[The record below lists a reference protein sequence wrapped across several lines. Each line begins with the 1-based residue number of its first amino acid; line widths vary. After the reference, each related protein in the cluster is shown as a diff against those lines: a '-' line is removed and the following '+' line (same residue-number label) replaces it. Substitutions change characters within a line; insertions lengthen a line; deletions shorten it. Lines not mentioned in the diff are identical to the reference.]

1 MAHPSN
7 DRPYVQAWL
16 KRVGRQL
23 SGSGRVSQVAMALSM
38 RQGGEREEWSRRLR
52 DILCGKTKPGAQL
65 IADIDQILAKPSPPS
80 SPVDGQDRLF

>member
-1 MAHPSN
+1 MAHPSS

-23 SGSGRVSQVAMALSM
+23 SGSGRVTQVAMALSM
-38 RQGGEREEWSRRLR
+38 RQGGEREEWSRKLR
-52 DILCGKTKPGAQL
+52 DILSGKTKPGAQL

-80 SPVDGQDRLF
+80 SPCNKQDRLF